1 MTNGDRAQVDWG
13 KFNHPKIVFAEK
25 VILAG
30 KSDTIQQNE
39 LKVSRDM
46 VVDYLAISDD
56 TFTTAP
62 RITNP
67 HQTFLHWI
75 GVNWSVVERSSW
87 IPVGFGSIEEFHNFY
102 EGDSTNVPIDPLTGN
117 TLTMWGALRWRHSEP
132 WVYNPIDTVSIDLVA
147 PPAPVEVL
155 GSRELSV
162 FWDAVGLKSGG
173 RRSFVIPRSAIPGQ
187 ALGLPFSQSFS
198 APQLASNLG
207 DEAFKMQAMGIGF
220 PGRTWC
226 DSSLGGPVDERLLNF
241 YRMRVTPSIGD
252 SHSDTPVPLVFYGIH
267 QRPPWRLAIH
277 KPVGGPIFLY
287 AGQSIIFNIEN
298 NAIPINTGLDNP
310 VDINV
315 QVALIGRTAPGIGS
329 LV

>member
-1 MTNGDRAQVDWG
+1 MSNGDRAQVDWH

-30 KSDTIQQNE
+30 RSDTIQQNE

-56 TFTTAP
+56 TFTTEP
-62 RITNP
+62 RVAGP

-75 GVNWSVVERSSW
+75 GVNWGVVERSTW
-87 IPVGFGSIEEFHNFY
+87 IPIGFGSIEEFHNFY
-102 EGDSTNVPIDPLTGN
+102 EGDSTNVPIDPLTGD
-117 TLTMWGALRWRHSEP
+117 TRTMWGALRWRHSEP
-132 WVYNPIDTVSIDLVA
+132 WAYNPIDTLSIDLAA
-147 PPAPVEVL
+147 PQAPIAIGGV
-155 GSRELSV
+155 RELSV
-162 FWDAVGLKSGG
+162 FWDAVGLKSGS
-173 RRSFVIPRSAIPGQ
+173 RRSFVIPRSPFLPQG
-187 ALGLPFSQSFS
+187 LGVPFSQSFS

-207 DEAFKMQAMGIGF
+207 DEAFKVQSVGLGF
-220 PGRTWC
+220 PERAWC
-226 DSSLGGPVDERLLNF
+226 QTPPVDERLLNF

-252 SHSDTPVPLVFYGIH
+252 SWSDTPVPLVFYGIH

-287 AGQSIIFNIEN
+287 AGQSIIFNIKN
-298 NAIPINTGLDNP
+298 NATVAN
-310 VDINV
+310 VDEDVNINV